1 MVPPRFARPIL
12 QSLLILLVFMSWMA
26 MPATAWCQNGRTPLD
41 DFFQNFMRMTPQQRA
56 ELQKVEVPWKVEEDQ
71 GRQTFE
77 SYRRYLRQSDI
88 TLSDQSED
96 ARYVQQL
103 VARIHPHM
111 KHARRY
117 RQLHVYIADSPEV
130 DARSIPGG
138 YLIFYRGL
146 LEFAESEAALVGII
160 GHELSHLDRGHQ
172 LKPIR
177 QMLQAQR
184 RLSRADRLNLGD
196 FFSLGQGMMNSFHPF
211 HPEEEEEADQDGLQ
225 WMHQVGYDGR
235 ELARLFQRL
244 AERPRPGAAAAMPA
258 FLRTHPLYPDRAA
271 ATLRH
276 LQHLQRVA
284 PRDDLVIGK
293 EALAERSPAEM
304 PDRRRRGRR

>member
-1 MVPPRFARPIL
+1 MNYSRNRS
-12 QSLLILLVFMSWMA
+12 SLLALLVFACILSFTS
-26 MPATAWCQNGRTPLD
+26 TAWSQRGSNPLD
-41 DFFQNFMRMTPQQRA
+41 DFFQNFMKMTPRQRA
-56 ELQKVEVPWKVEEDQ
+56 ELQKVEVPWKIEEDQ

-77 SYRRYLRQSDI
+77 SYRRSLRQSDI

-103 VARIHPHM
+103 VDRIHPHM

-117 RQLHVYIADSPEV
+117 RKLHVYVADSPEV

-177 QMLQAQR
+177 QMIQAQN

-225 WMHQVGYDGR
+225 WMHQVGYDGQ

-244 AERPRPGAAAAMPA
+244 GERPRPDAPAAMPN
-258 FLRTHPLYPDRAA
+258 FLRTHPLFPDRAA
-271 ATLRH
+271 MTLRH
-276 LQHLQRVA
+276 FQQLQRAA

-293 EALAERSPAEM
+293 EALAERSPAEL
-304 PDRRRRGRR
+304 PERRRRGRR